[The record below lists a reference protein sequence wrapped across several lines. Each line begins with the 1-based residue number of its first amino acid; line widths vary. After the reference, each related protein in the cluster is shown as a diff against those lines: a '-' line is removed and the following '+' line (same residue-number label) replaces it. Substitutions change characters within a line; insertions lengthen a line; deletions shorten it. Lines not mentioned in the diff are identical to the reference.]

1 MNLLVETF
9 VSPSRIK
16 KTPQESKVIKRVTCK
31 QKMIIKRGLGKQYKI
46 TVPVIKSENLN
57 FDP

>member
-16 KTPQESKVIKRVTCK
+16 KTPQESKVIKRETWK
-31 QKMIIKRGLGKQYKI
+31 QKRLIKRGLSKQYKI
-46 TVPVIKSENLN
+46 AVIKSENVN
-57 FDP
+57 FDS